1 VPVLA
6 NRISGSVALS
16 SAHYVQT
23 LTVEAMHPI
32 ARNHEEQPPHHQY
45 SEVDDRTPQQKLAR
59 ESDVHALLLRR
70 SSEGALV
77 SSDANVEGGTKPR
90 QFDS

>member
-1 VPVLA
+1 MIPILKTA
-6 NRISGSVALS
+6 
-16 SAHYVQT
+16 